1 MLVLDLDNRNISGR
15 HANRLFG
22 WNTQVKTTV
31 RGPVPTGLDR
41 KEKRCSQTLRARLAI
56 VGAGTIGTRHI
67 TAISKCAG
75 AQLVGVAER
84 DSQTRA
90 GIGQSGIA
98 AFPDTDS
105 LLNETSPDGVIIATP
120 TDVHVEAA
128 LQAIDAGIPV
138 LIEKPVAASV
148 SEGEEIALAAGRN
161 GVEVLIGHHRRHHPQ
176 SKQARRMVLDGQ
188 LGDLVLVS
196 GVWGVRKHAAYY
208 EQGFRL
214 TREAGPVMINVV
226 HDIDLLRH
234 VCGEI
239 VSVSARLSNR
249 LGGGPKEDAGVFA
262 LKFASGA
269 LGSFAMSDRVNSPWA
284 WEYATGENRIVPLIG
299 KNCYRFMGTEA
310 SLDFPN
316 LVHWTHDCT
325 QGDWT
330 RPMSG
335 TQIECERI
343 DPFERQIEHFLDV
356 ISGDAEPIC
365 DVNDAIESL
374 RATLAI
380 LEAADAGCWVDI

>member
-1 MLVLDLDNRNISGR
+1 M
-15 HANRLFG
+15 
-22 WNTQVKTTV
+22 KTTV
-31 RGPVPTGLDR
+31 QGPVPAGLGR
-41 KEKRCSQTLRARLAI
+41 EEKPDGQAVRTRLAI

-67 TAISKCAG
+67 AAISNCAG
-75 AQLVGVAER
+75 ARLVGVAER
-84 DSQTRA
+84 DSRTRS
-90 GIGQSGIA
+90 GIAQSGIA

-105 LLNETSPDGVIIATP
+105 LLTETCPDGVIIATP
-120 TDVHVEAA
+120 TEVHIEAA
-128 LQAIDAGIPV
+128 LLAIDAGIPV

-148 SEGEEIALAAGRN
+148 SEGEEIALTAGRK
-161 GVEVLIGHHRRHHPQ
+161 GVVVLIGHHRRHHPQ
-176 SKQARRMVLDGQ
+176 SRKARRMVLDGQ
-188 LGDLVLVS
+188 LGELVLVS
-196 GVWGVRKHAAYY
+196 GVWGIRKHAAYY
-208 EQGFRL
+208 EQGIRL
-214 TREAGPVMINVV
+214 TREAGPVMINIV

-249 LGGGPKEDAGVFA
+249 LGGGPKEDAGVISM
-262 LKFASGA
+262 KFASGA

-316 LVHWTHDCT
+316 LVHWTNDCKL
-325 QGDWT
+325 GDWT

-335 TQIECERI
+335 TRIECERI

-365 DVNDAIESL
+365 GVDDAIESL